1 MMTQQ
6 VHKIKKE
13 YPLYKFY
20 YVGSIMR
27 NNPQPNDLDIG
38 IIPNKGRA
46 KLKEWESILKKFHE
60 IDDFPLKIDAQIVP
74 SYRKLFNLSGQ
85 EVRNIMNDY
94 IYRYIYHTEI
104 PFSKYAKY
112 SRACGNL
119 WRKKVRV
126 VSNKYRTKG
135 LVGFEFTHEE
145 I

>member
-27 NNPQPNDLDIG
+27 NNPKPNDLDIG

-46 KLKEWESILKKFHE
+46 NLREWESILKKFHE
-60 IDDFPLKIDAQIVP
+60 MDDFPLKIDAQIVP

-104 PFSKYAKY
+104 PFSKYANPIFQ
-112 SRACGNL
+112 G
-119 WRKKVRV
+119 
-126 VSNKYRTKG
+126 
-135 LVGFEFTHEE
+135 